1 MNTSETITATH
12 RGTNFVRGGGV
23 FSAHWHHRFSVEV
36 RQHVD
41 LGAELGPEE
50 DARMEASQGLY
61 RDRLI
66 AMSPDILTKNTPLF
80 VDAFVAAVKNAPEAF
95 AKVIQSL
102 PLETRMRL
110 LKDAMKEA
118 LV

>member
-1 MNTSETITATH
+1 MNTSEIITATH
-12 RGTNFVRGGGV
+12 NGTTLVRRIGTNIT
-23 FSAHWHHRFSVEV
+23 AHWSHRFSIDV
-36 RQHVD
+36 RQHMD
-41 LGAELGPEE
+41 FAPGPEA
-50 DARMEASQGLY
+50 DAAMEASKGIY

-80 VDAFVAAVKNAPEAF
+80 VEAFVAAVKNAPEAF